1 MRQVLHIFKKDVRCF
16 RYEILVI
23 LSMTALFAV
32 LGGHSQPVVTQFSQ
46 GIDELNVLYRLF
58 LPVGWWYLIAA
69 VIHEEALPGHQQFWL
84 TRPYAR
90 TSLLGAK
97 LLFIVVFV
105 NLPVL
110 LADCVIISTQGFP
123 ASGYLPNLL
132 CRQILFSTLWLLP
145 LVALATVTNRLRQFF
160 TALLTI
166 AVLFFILFYALGMGT
181 LFYWGRAAWIAN
193 SLFILILGM
202 AALVILPLQYA
213 KRRTTLSCGIAICAV
228 VLAMTVPALL
238 PPAAVYGFQ
247 LALWKSPTEHS
258 SVHIVFDGTRERTQT
273 WMTDTVRGAAE
284 IDVPLEVTG
293 VPKGA
298 DLISDYVG
306 VTLESADGRR
316 WQDVGRTMLY
326 RSRGHYWLK
335 VHVRDAVFE
344 QQKNNP
350 VTLRTIAYFTLL
362 GDRKSSRLEA
372 QAKSAAVPGL
382 GLCSALVT
390 RQRDWSIICRSPFRD
405 TSLFALDSIIPNE
418 SDDTLSLPQ
427 GGSYSPYLAE
437 SGISPL
443 VATFQGSMTV
453 TDPSLKAVN
462 INTESALGHFR
473 SDFEIHDIRLD
484 DYLIQ

>member
-1 MRQVLHIFKKDVRCF
+1 MK
-16 RYEILVI
+16 
-23 LSMTALFAV
+23 
-32 LGGHSQPVVTQFSQ
+32 
-46 GIDELNVLYRLF
+46 
-58 LPVGWWYLIAA
+58 
-69 VIHEEALPGHQQFWL
+69 
-84 TRPYAR
+84 
-90 TSLLGAK
+90 
-97 LLFIVVFV
+97 
-105 NLPVL
+105 
-110 LADCVIISTQGFP
+110 
-123 ASGYLPNLL
+123 
-132 CRQILFSTLWLLP
+132 
-145 LVALATVTNRLRQFF
+145 
-160 TALLTI
+160 
-166 AVLFFILFYALGMGT
+166 
-181 LFYWGRAAWIAN
+181 
-193 SLFILILGM
+193 
-202 AALVILPLQYA
+202 
-213 KRRTTLSCGIAICAV
+213 
-228 VLAMTVPALL
+228 
-238 PPAAVYGFQ
+238 
-247 LALWKSPTEHS
+247 
-258 SVHIVFDGTRERTQT
+258 
-273 WMTDTVRGAAE
+273 DTVRGAAE
-284 IDVPLEVTG
+284 IDVPLEVSG

-473 SDFEIHDIRLD
+473 SDFEIHDIHLD